1 MRQQLRTTGTLNTP
15 YKKDYFLNDN
25 FQFDSNK
32 RINNNISKDTYT
44 VVSLWTKFFNSQQL
58 QFDYLKDARG
68 LHVVELL

>member
-1 MRQQLRTTGTLNTP
+1 MIIFNSTLIKELITI
-15 YKKDYFLNDN
+15 FL
-25 FQFDSNK
+25 
-32 RINNNISKDTYT
+32 KDTYT